1 MYMWAPH
8 CLRECKAEGRR
19 AELAGWKWF
28 WSVLGVP
35 EFEAG
40 EDPWKVLGGVYWIS
54 QRPPGKAGGEWAPMW
69 DEGLVADGGGL
80 RSPRRHGAH
89 FQLRPG
95 VAPGQHRVLALWAA
109 GPVGPESPGTGSR
122 GLGWV
127 QPHRRGLI
135 WAGSTVDLGLGA
147 HLCPC
152 PSWK

>member
-1 MYMWAPH
+1 MWAPRY
-8 CLRECKAEGRR
+8 LGECKAEGRR

-28 WSVLGVP
+28 WSVLGAA

-40 EDPWKVLGGVYWIS
+40 EEPWKVLGGVDWIR
-54 QRPPGKAGGEWAPMW
+54 QRLPGKAGGEQALMW

-89 FQLRPG
+89 FQLRP
-95 VAPGQHRVLALWAA
+95 VRALWAA

-122 GLGWV
+122 GLEWV

-147 HLCPC
+147 HLYPC